1 MVGGWGKKNT
11 TALGIFL
18 YRQTVLGGIICNR
31 QSVESLMTSAEF
43 RELALMTSEDF
54 DGRLHTYTI
63 GIKLELGPNL
73 HVCNS
78 IARGPRTGP
87 RPIRERL
94 SVNKLGAVGRPFTE
108 RTACISLRIQKG
120 VSLGRKILKRNS
132 SLLDQGLPKGG
143 HSSTHTG
150 SVPRDSPITITITIA
165 LAFAFA
171 FAWQRGTC
179 AGTR

>member
-1 MVGGWGKKNT
+1 MVGWGMGQKNT

-18 YRQTVLGGIICNR
+18 FRHGPKPYWEALCNR

-73 HVCNS
+73 HVCNP

-94 SVNKLGAVGRPFTE
+94 SVNKLEAVEGH
-108 RTACISLRIQKG
+108 LQKG
-120 VSLGRKILKRNS
+120 HPRRCLLAAVLLRAVATS
-132 SLLDQGLPKGG
+132 SITMMRISTR
-143 HSSTHTG
+143 HSFSGTQVH
-150 SVPRDSPITITITIA
+150 VVFLRH
-165 LAFAFA
+165 
-171 FAWQRGTC
+171 QRGAA
-179 AGTR
+179 AGKRSGHMGA